1 MTGAGLAA
9 ASPWIAGALGGL
21 GGYLSSGSEGKLGPF
36 GGVHTQTDPETL
48 LSGYLGDLGRT
59 GGIAAQRATRP
70 TSLPSAYVQPLP
82 IFKGA
87 GAVESVSAGALDP
100 GYTQPELLTR
110 GGVDFGAGQAPFQQI
125 GAGETYATA
134 RQPDVYSRFTSGG
147 LSEMEDA
154 LGLLGVNR
162 DAYGRLM
169 FGANLGQ
176 RNLPEVLNLAQG
188 QTHAGSGSGWSPMD
202 PMSQGDG
209 GHGEGNTASGM
220 PQVDVRD

>member
-1 MTGAGLAA
+1 MSGYEVPAIMGGLGA
-9 ASPWIAGALGGL
+9 L
-21 GGYLSSGSEGKLGPF
+21 GGYLSSGAEGTLGPF
-36 GGVHTQTDPETL
+36 GKHPGDLTHPQTL
-48 LSGYLGDLGRT
+48 LEGYLGDLGRT

-110 GGVDFGAGQAPFQQI
+110 GGVDFGGQANMPFQGI
-125 GAGETYATA
+125 GASNLYQSA

-169 FGANLGQ
+169 FAANLGQ
-176 RNLPEVLNLAQG
+176 RNLPESTVA
-188 QTHAGSGSGWSPMD
+188 SGSKGYVPPGTGSSWD
-202 PMSQGDG
+202 PPNSD
-209 GHGEGNTASGM
+209 
-220 PQVDVRD
+220 PQTGPH

>member
-1 MTGAGLAA
+1 MTGAELAA
-9 ASPWIAGALGGL
+9 ASPWIAGAIGGL

-36 GGVHTQTDPETL
+36 GKHPGDYTHPQTL
-48 LSGYLGDLGRT
+48 LEGYLSDLGRT
-59 GGIAAQRATRP
+59 SGIAAQRATRP

-110 GGVDFGAGQAPFQQI
+110 GGGDFGGQANMPFQGI
-125 GAGETYATA
+125 GASNLYQSA

-154 LGLLGVNR
+154 LGLLGVTR
-162 DAYGRLM
+162 DKYDRLM

-176 RNLPEVLNLAQG
+176 QNLPKVLNLAEG
-188 QTHAGSGSGWSPMD
+188 QTQAGSGGAWSPMD
-202 PMSQGDG
+202 PVSQGDG
-209 GHGEGNTASGM
+209 GHGEGNTASGL
-220 PQVDVRD
+220 PQR

>member
-1 MTGAGLAA
+1 MTGPDIAA
-9 ASPWIAGALGGL
+9 AAPWIVGGL
-21 GGYLSSGSEGKLGPF
+21 QGVGGYLSSGAEGKLRGYSGAKDPI
-36 GGVHTQTDPETL
+36 DPETM
-48 LSGYLGDLGRT
+48 LSNYLKNLTRT
-59 GGIAAQRATRP
+59 GAVATQRATRP

-110 GGVDFGAGQAPFQQI
+110 GGVNWGKGQELFGEHPA
-125 GAGETYATA
+125 AGETYQAA

-154 LGLLGVNR
+154 LGLLGVTRN
-162 DAYGRLM
+162 DWGQLM

-176 RNLPEVLNLAQG
+176 ENLPKVLNLAQG
-188 QTHAGSGSGWSPMD
+188 QTQAGSGSGWRSPMD
-202 PMSQGDG
+202 TQSQGDG
-209 GHGEGNTASGM
+209 GHGTDI
-220 PQVDVRD
+220 VT